1 MNQLE
6 TDLLQSIREIA
17 TEKSDYVYSEGYG
30 QCYYHKGPN
39 EGCTGC
45 IVGRAMQK
53 IGWDWRKSKEY
64 MSYAVGGCVNGYDGF
79 SVHRYDFVR
88 DLHDQKLYVG
98 QNFSDKVIKI
108 VVKVQKLQ
116 DNGSPWG
123 ELLELLPE

>member
-1 MNQLE
+1 MYKFDCFQNKTYLIG
-6 TDLLQSIREIA
+6 DLDVIFRNF
-17 TEKSDYVYSEGYG
+17 DV
-30 QCYYHKGPN
+30 
-39 EGCTGC
+39 
-45 IVGRAMQK
+45 
-53 IGWDWRKSKEY
+53 
-64 MSYAVGGCVNGYDGF
+64 VGGCVNGYDGF

-98 QNFSDKVIKI
+98 QNISDKVIKI